1 MKTISFVTL
10 GCRANQAENTEYHQG
25 MLEAGWEILEPEN
38 NSSAVYV
45 VNTCTVTNEAERQ
58 SRQTIRKLSKN
69 NPLAKIIVTGCSS
82 KYIEE
87 NKNIASEV
95 SLFVPNLDKD
105 NFMKRLYN
113 HLGIE
118 KDFNPIDTIPPIE
131 NSDTTRLNLK
141 ISDGCNWACSFCI
154 IPRTRGKL
162 RSLPEDEII
171 EKAKRAEEMGFK
183 EIVLTAIQLGGYG
196 KDKGKNGLEILI
208 PRLLN
213 ETNIP
218 RIRLSSIEP
227 TDVSD
232 KLIEELSK
240 SDRICNQFHIPV
252 QSGSDHILDLMKRRY
267 TREEYKNRIDTLRK
281 YIPNLTLTTDIM
293 VGFPFET
300 EQDFEDSCEFVQTI
314 GFDKLHI
321 FPYSDRTGTA
331 ASKMT
336 EKIKPE
342 IMKIRKKILADID
355 KRMNLKWLE
364 AGIGKTKQVLIENTK
379 ESDNLIHGTSKDY
392 YKVIIKDSSHRKN
405 DLINVLIESVDYERQ
420 SLIGT
425 YINVSSLRK
434 F

>member
-10 GCRANQAENTEYHQG
+10 GCRANQAEHSEYHQS
-25 MLEAGWEILEPEN
+25 MLEAGWEVLEPDN
-38 NSSAVYV
+38 NASSVYV

-58 SRQTIRKLSKN
+58 SRQMIRKLSKN
-69 NPLAKIIVTGCSS
+69 NPHAKIVVTGCSS
-82 KYIEE
+82 KYLEA
-87 NKNIASEV
+87 NKGIASEV

-105 NFMKRLYN
+105 NFVKRLYT

-118 KDFNPIDTIPPIE
+118 KDFNPLETIPPIE
-131 NSDTTRLNLK
+131 KSDTTRLNLK

-162 RSLPEDEII
+162 RSLSEDDIVA
-171 EKAKRAEEMGFK
+171 KAIRAEQMGFK

-196 KDKGKNGLEILI
+196 KDLGRNGLEILI
-208 PRLLN
+208 PRLLK

-252 QSGSDHILDLMKRRY
+252 QSGSDNVLDLMKRRY
-267 TREEYKNRIDTLRK
+267 SRDEYMDRINTLRR
-281 YIPNLTLTTDIM
+281 YIPDVTLTTDIM
-293 VGFPFET
+293 VGFPSET
-300 EQDFEDSCEFVQTI
+300 DQDFEDSCEFVQTV

-331 ASKMT
+331 ASKMS
-336 EKIKPE
+336 EKIRPE
-342 IMKIRKKILADID
+342 IVKERKKVLADID
-355 KRMNLKWLE
+355 RKMNTKWLE
-364 AGIGKTKQVLIENTK
+364 AGVGKTKQVLIENTK
-379 ESDNLIHGTSKDY
+379 ESDQLIHGTSKDY
-392 YKVIIKDSSHRKN
+392 YKVIIKDSVHRKN
-405 DLINVLIESVDYERQ
+405 DLIDVLIESVDYEKQ
-420 SLIGT
+420 ALVGT
-425 YINVSSLRK
+425 VK
-434 F
+434 G